1 MIQGT
6 HVEGWI
12 PKAGTALGGLEPPR
26 RTRPWRVLPGAVCED
41 KKTIDPHDSKSAS
54 VSARKKPEKA
64 EKAKKHTFT
73 EKSLPK
79 VQDLFINLCYNV
91 SNSLERPH
99 DVRSLPMTGR
109 SADRRIK
116 HTSMIEINHLVK
128 NYGSKF
134 AVDDISF
141 TVREGE
147 IVGFLGPNGAGKST
161 TMNILTGYLSSTS
174 GEAKVGGIDILENP
188 DEAKKLIGFLPEQP
202 PLYVDM
208 TVQEYLNFVYDI
220 KACRLNRERHLEEI
234 RKVTKIDDVKN
245 RLIRNLSK
253 GYRQRVGI
261 AQALVGNPPVI
272 IFDEPTVGLDPK
284 QIIEIR
290 NLIRSL
296 GKNHTVILSTH
307 ILSEV
312 QSVCDRIVI
321 INEGKIIADE
331 RTENITQVVED
342 NRRYAVKVAGPQREV
357 AAALRQIPGV
367 LSVEI
372 TGERELDSYV
382 YRVEAEKGVDVRKPV
397 FWAMAEN
404 NWPITG
410 LETLGMNLEEVFT
423 KIVDRSEGKK

>member
-1 MIQGT
+1 
-6 HVEGWI
+6 
-12 PKAGTALGGLEPPR
+12 
-26 RTRPWRVLPGAVCED
+26 
-41 KKTIDPHDSKSAS
+41 
-54 VSARKKPEKA
+54 
-64 EKAKKHTFT
+64 
-73 EKSLPK
+73 
-79 VQDLFINLCYNV
+79 
-91 SNSLERPH
+91 
-99 DVRSLPMTGR
+99 
-109 SADRRIK
+109 
-116 HTSMIEINHLVK
+116 MIEINHLVK

-141 TVREGE
+141 KVGEGE

-188 DEAKKLIGFLPEQP
+188 DEAKKLIGVLPEQP

-208 TVQEYLNFVYDI
+208 TVNEYLNFVYEI
-220 KACRLNRERHLEEI
+220 KSCKLNRAKHLEEV

-331 RTENITQVVED
+331 KTENITQVVED

-367 LSVEI
+367 LSVEV

-397 FWAMAEN
+397 FFAMAEN

-423 KIVDRSEGKK
+423 RIIDRAGN